1 VSIAAIWLMSAW
13 VLFSHSL
20 EPDANTL
27 KRPFVEMNE
36 YGTEMLH
43 ERASAG
49 VPEGYVDTK

>member
-1 VSIAAIWLMSAW
+1 MSIAAIWLMSAW